1 MAEFSTISAGKSI
14 KQVFKKEDIPKLFDK
29 AVNDTFTLS
38 GGTIF
43 TFRIRKLLNEKE
55 QKLSRKFELRYF
67 DKLID
72 NIDNS
77 YKNVLQN
84 ILRERHENHIKI
96 FRDIILSLSKDFKI
110 NHIKMKLFKYSIGL
124 AIKTSSVPNRYIE
137 VEFREPNWNI
147 LRTNI
152 RGVERYKDRT
162 YKYENLPYNEYP
174 KDYFTKKGL
183 SSRFKIKFYP
193 IRDKFF
199 ESITYSKPKSIE
211 KIEKKLKEDILRAKS
226 DSIRERSEKQYK
238 YFVEKH
244 KTYPKTVT
252 FTSAIDIDKFE
263 ENTVVLVP
271 HFGDYNEKNGTWE
284 DILYKIY
291 ENGKENDL
299 YAKGTWGRRNSLNF
313 ILNEYLETTYYSWR
327 ENEKN

>member
-1 MAEFSTISAGKSI
+1 MAEFRTISAGKSI

-29 AVNDTFTLS
+29 AVNDIFTLS
-38 GGTIF
+38 GGTIY
-43 TFRIRKLLNEKE
+43 TFQIRKLLNEKE
-55 QKLSRKFELRYF
+55 QKLLRKFDLRYF
-67 DKLID
+67 DKFID

-110 NHIKMKLFKYSIGL
+110 NHIKMKLFKNSIEL
-124 AIKTSSVPNRYIE
+124 EIKTSSVPNRYIE
-137 VEFREPNWNI
+137 VQFREPNWNI

-183 SSRFKIKFYP
+183 SSRFKIKFLP

-199 ESITYSKPKSIE
+199 ESIKYTTPKRIE
-211 KIEKKLKEDILRAKS
+211 KYDREHQQNILRAEHDEIKKLEEKWYKEFLEKYKS
-226 DSIRERSEKQYK
+226 
-238 YFVEKH
+238 
-244 KTYPKTVT
+244 YPKTVT
-252 FTSAIDIDKFE
+252 FTSAINPYKFE

-299 YAKGTWGRRNSLNF
+299 YAKGTWGKRNSLNY